1 MKTAADSTPSPGN
14 VLVFSPAIGNRT
26 DEECVSRLS
35 TADPSETNA
44 LFVSYKRSP
53 EELLERW
60 RERFGDDPASFGIIA
75 VGTQSSASQTE
86 NDQNVV
92 SLARPDCLGRLQT
105 AMYLYLDQWSATDGQ
120 SVLCF
125 DSITA
130 MLRHVNRTTAFRF
143 VRSLTES
150 LRRIDVTAHFH
161 MHPEAHDAE
170 TVAMLRPLFDTVI
183 DGPPETGPEISPA
196 ALSVLLDSPRRRF
209 VCRYLAEIGDTA
221 DVSAIA
227 DQIARWESEAT
238 PNEETRERVHITLR
252 HVHLP
257 KLAETGVVE
266 LDSGTVASK
275 IGTDELERYCRI
287 AGQGES
293 NSETEPTI
301 SDGDGLSGRTRLKD
315 KSDEAYWTVYGT
327 DRDSVVVMLARAL
340 GTVSDVHPTEL
351 RPVLYDVVDIDAL
364 QRLAE
369 REETSV
375 YATFNYGEYE
385 VVVDGGEIRLYES
398 E

>member
-14 VLVFSPAIGNRT
+14 VLVFSPAIGNQA

-35 TADPSETNA
+35 TANPSATNA
-44 LFVSYKRSP
+44 LFVSYRQSP
-53 EELLERW
+53 ETLLEGW
-60 RERFGDDPASFGIIA
+60 REQFGDDPASFGIIA
-75 VGTQSSASQTE
+75 VGTQGSASQTE

-105 AMYLYLDQWSATDGQ
+105 AMYIYLEQWSAADGQ

-125 DSITA
+125 DSITS
-130 MLRHVNRTTAFRF
+130 MLRHVNRMTAFRF
-143 VRSLTES
+143 VHSLTES
-150 LRRIDVTAHFH
+150 LHRIDVTAHFH
-161 MHPEAHDAE
+161 MHPEAHDVE
-170 TVAMLRPLFDTVI
+170 TVAMFRPLFDTVI
-183 DGPPETGPEISPA
+183 DGPPDTGSEISPE
-196 ALSVLLDSPRRRF
+196 ALSVLLDSPRRRS
-209 VCRYLAEIGDTA
+209 VCRYLAEIADTA

-227 DQIARWESEAT
+227 DQIAKRESET
-238 PNEETRERVHITLR
+238 MPSEDTQERIHITLR

-257 KLAETGVVE
+257 KLVETGVVE
-266 LDSGTVASK
+266 LDGETVVSK
-275 IGTDELERYCRI
+275 IGTEELERYCRI

-293 NSETEPTI
+293 DSETEPTI
-301 SDGDGLSGRTRLKD
+301 SNGDGLAGRIPSKD

-327 DRDSVVVMLARAL
+327 DRDSVVVTLARAL
-340 GTVSDVHPTEL
+340 GTVSDVRPTKL
-351 RPVLYDVVDIDAL
+351 QPVLYDVVDIDAL

-375 YATFNYGEYE
+375 YATFNYDEYE

-398 E
+398 N